1 MAACLLIYAVGRV
14 HGHDGAGES
23 EGKFMAKLRVITIC
37 FVFLFFVV
45 DGGAASAATS
55 DTLRCGNR
63 LVSPGD
69 NKAEVLIKCGSPAW
83 KDAWTDQVIDNVNT
97 ADALRVSIDR
107 ERWVY
112 NFGHNSFL
120 RFLLFENG
128 RLIKITTGGYG
139 YDGGYSSAK
148 HCDSGEIQT
157 GISQYEILQRCGEPA
172 FKDTRQ
178 EEQLTSVDEHHNRLT
193 TNRIDEWTYN
203 FGPTKFLRILK
214 FENGELVDV
223 ETGDR
228 GF

>member
-1 MAACLLIYAVGRV
+1 MNATVRRRR
-14 HGHDGAGES
+14 
-23 EGKFMAKLRVITIC
+23 GKFMAKSRAIAAGLGLL
-37 FVFLFFVV
+37 FLSAS
-45 DGGAASAATS
+45 GGAASAPTS

-63 LVSPGD
+63 LVSVGD

-83 KDAWTDQVIDNVNT
+83 KDAWTDQVINNVDT
-97 ADALRVSIDR
+97 VDALRVSIDR

-128 RLIKITTGGYG
+128 RLVKIGTGGYG
-139 YDGGYSSAK
+139 YDGDHPSAK
-148 HCDSGEIQT
+148 LCDSGEIQA
-157 GISQYEILQRCGEPA
+157 GISQYEVLQRCGEPA

-178 EEQLTSVDEHHNRLT
+178 VEQLTAVDKHNNRLT
-193 TNRIDEWTYN
+193 VKRVDEWTYN
-203 FGPTKFLRILK
+203 FGPNKFLRILK